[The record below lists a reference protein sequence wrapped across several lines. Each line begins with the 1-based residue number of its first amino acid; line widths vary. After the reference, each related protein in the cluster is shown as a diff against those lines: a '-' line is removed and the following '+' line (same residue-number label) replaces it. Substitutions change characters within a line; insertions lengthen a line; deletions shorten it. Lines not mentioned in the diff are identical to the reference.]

1 MPTVIAVTGANGFV
15 GRHAIAR
22 LLLKGHGVRAL
33 ISERPG
39 AERELPG
46 GGAQM
51 DVRRVD
57 VRKPETLRA
66 AFDGVDAVIHT
77 VAVPTERKQ
86 RFADVNVAGV
96 AHVVAEARRAG
107 VRRIVHMGALRAD
120 RASPYPY
127 LRSKG
132 EGETLVTGS
141 GISHVVLQP
150 SLLFGEGDDFFPR
163 LAFSLLFPVVPVP
176 GDGKARFQ
184 PIHVDDIA
192 QALVAAVERRE
203 ISGVHEIGGAEPVTY
218 DEMLAETMRGTGK
231 HRATLH
237 VPVPLMKPPA
247 FLMGLVMADPPV
259 TIAQLDLL
267 AVDNTPRK
275 NALEPV
281 FGVDPRP
288 FKGALDYLRRRR
300 QP

>member
-1 MPTVIAVTGANGFV
+1 MRVAVTGASGFV
-15 GRHAIAR
+15 GRHAVAR
-22 LLLKGHGVRAL
+22 LLLGGHEVRAL

-46 GGAQM
+46 SGAGM

-57 VRKPETLRA
+57 VRRPETLRG
-66 AFDGVDAVIHT
+66 AFDGVAAVIHT
-77 VAVPTERKQ
+77 IAVPTERKQ
-86 RFADVNVAGV
+86 RFADVNVVGV
-96 AHVVAEARRAG
+96 ANVVAEARRSG
-107 VRRIVHMGALRAD
+107 VGRIVHMSALGAD
-120 RASPYPY
+120 PASRYPY

-132 EGETLVTGS
+132 EGQGLVTGS
-141 GISHVVLQP
+141 GLDHVVLRS

-176 GDGKARFQ
+176 GDGKSRFQ

-192 QALVAAVERRE
+192 QALVRAIDRPD
-203 ISGVHEIGGAEPVTY
+203 ISGVHEVGGHEAVTY

-231 HRATLH
+231 RRPTLH

-247 FLMGLVMADPPV
+247 LLMGLVMADPPV
-259 TIAQLDLL
+259 TVDQLDLL
-267 AVDNTPRK
+267 SVDNTPRQ

-281 FGVDPRP
+281 FGVRPRP
-288 FKGALDYLRRRR
+288 FRGALDYLRKRS
-300 QP
+300 

>member
-1 MPTVIAVTGANGFV
+1 MRVAVTGANGFV
-15 GRHAIAR
+15 GRHLIAQ
-22 LLLKGHGVRAL
+22 LLHRGHDIRAL

-39 AERELPG
+39 AEKELPDSG
-46 GGAQM
+46 GRGM
-51 DVRRVD
+51 DVRRAD
-57 VRKPETLRA
+57 VRKPESLRG
-66 AFDGVDAVIHT
+66 AFDGIDAVVHT

-86 RFADVNVAGV
+86 KFAEVNVAGV

-107 VRRIVHMGALRAD
+107 VGRIVHMGALRAD
-120 RASPYPY
+120 PESPYPY

-132 EGETLVTGS
+132 AGEALVTGS
-141 GISHVVLQP
+141 GIAHVVLQP

-163 LAFSLLFPVVPVP
+163 LAFSLMFPVVPVP

-184 PIHVDDIA
+184 PVHVDDIA
-192 QALVAAVERRE
+192 QALAAAVERRE

-218 DEMLAETMRGTGK
+218 DEMLAETMRATGK
-231 HRATLH
+231 RRPTVH

-247 FLMGLVMADPPV
+247 LVMGLVMPDPPV
-259 TIAQLDLL
+259 TVAQLDLL
-267 AVDNTPRK
+267 AVDNTPRR

-281 FGVDPRP
+281 FGVRPRP

-300 QP
+300 DG

>member
-1 MPTVIAVTGANGFV
+1 MIAVTGANGFV

-22 LLLKGHGVRAL
+22 LLLKGHDVRAL
-33 ISERPG
+33 ISERQG
-39 AERELPG
+39 SEKELPG

-57 VRKPETLRA
+57 VRNPESLRG

-107 VRRIVHMGALRAD
+107 VGRIVHMGALGGD
-120 RASPYPY
+120 PSSPYPY

-132 EGETLVTGS
+132 AGEALVAGS
-141 GISHVVLQP
+141 GIAYVVLQP
-150 SLLFGEGDDFFPR
+150 SLLFVEGDDFFPR

-192 QALVAAVERRE
+192 QALIAAVERRE
-203 ISGVHEIGGAEPVTY
+203 ISGVYEIGGAEAVTY

-237 VPVPLMKPPA
+237 VPVPLMKLPA

-275 NALEPV
+275 NALEAV
-281 FGVDPRP
+281 FGVHPRP
-288 FKGALDYLRRRR
+288 FKGALDYLRRPR
-300 QP
+300 QA